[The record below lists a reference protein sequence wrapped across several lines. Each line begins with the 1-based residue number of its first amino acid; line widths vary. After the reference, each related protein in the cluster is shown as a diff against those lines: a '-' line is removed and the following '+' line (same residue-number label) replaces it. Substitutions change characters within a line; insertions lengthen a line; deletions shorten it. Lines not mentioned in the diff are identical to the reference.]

1 MDELWNSCS
10 HQGDNRGGEGDM
22 TPFHVFYVVLS
33 HIILFEQSKW
43 WKCPSISCTEAQ
55 IQTIQAVLASEGFGL
70 ADLAHKHRDRRR
82 ASQTE
87 RGEEE
92 EERL

>member
-10 HQGDNRGGEGDM
+10 HQGDNRGREGDK
-22 TPFHVFYVVLS
+22 TPCHVFYVVLC
-33 HIILFEQSKW
+33 HMILFEQSKW

-55 IQTIQAVLASEGFGL
+55 IQTIQAVLASKGSGL
-70 ADLAHKHRDRRR
+70 ADLAHKHTDRRT

-87 RGEEE
+87 RREQEEE
-92 EERL
+92 